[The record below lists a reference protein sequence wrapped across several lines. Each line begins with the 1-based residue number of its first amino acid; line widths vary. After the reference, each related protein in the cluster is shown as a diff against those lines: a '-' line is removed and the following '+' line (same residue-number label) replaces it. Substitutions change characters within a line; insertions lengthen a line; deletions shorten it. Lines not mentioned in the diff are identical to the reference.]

1 MPCIEDRLI
10 SLLLYEGGI
19 DAFMSDDMVIEREPR
34 VRLYELL
41 CLVPNKY
48 TEQEVPKI
56 QETIKGLIEGVGGAV
71 KKEVNFGKRRL
82 AYPVKHN
89 HYGYYLMTHF
99 ELASPA
105 TKDLDQKLKVQDEIL
120 RHLITF
126 PLPEGTLGET
136 AGDLKQEDQPVQKKE
151 EAPASKKR
159 PSIVDAQVT
168 KEEKQKMAKGSVF
181 DLEKELGVTAEE
193 AKESLAT
200 EGKEKSKKDASVD
213 MEGLETKL
221 DEIMGDLEK

>member
-1 MPCIEDRLI
+1 
-10 SLLLYEGGI
+10 
-19 DAFMSDDMVIEREPR
+19 MSDDMVIEREPR
-34 VRLYELL
+34 VRMYELL

-56 QETIKGLIEGVGGAV
+56 QETVKGLIEAEGGTI

-99 ELASPA
+99 ELPSTA
-105 TKDLDQKLKVQDEIL
+105 TRALEQKLKVQDEIL

-126 PLPEGTLGET
+126 PLPEGSLGET
-136 AGDLKQEDQPVQKKE
+136 AGDLTQVEQPVQVAKE
-151 EAPASKKR
+151 EAPATKKR

-168 KEEKQKMAKGSVF
+168 QEEKKKMAKGSVF
-181 DLEKELGVTAEE
+181 DLEKELGVTADE

-200 EGKEKSKKDASVD
+200 DGKEKSKSDASVD
-213 MEGLETKL
+213 MEGLENKL

>member
-1 MPCIEDRLI
+1 
-10 SLLLYEGGI
+10 
-19 DAFMSDDMVIEREPR
+19 MSDDMVIEREPR
-34 VRLYELL
+34 VRMYELL

-56 QETIKGLIEGVGGAV
+56 QETIKGLIEGTGGSI

-82 AYPVKHN
+82 AYPVRHN

-99 ELASPA
+99 ELASTA
-105 TKDLDQKLKVQDEIL
+105 TKNLDQKLKVQDEIL
-120 RHLITF
+120 RYLITF
-126 PLPEGTLGET
+126 PLPEGVLGED
-136 AGDLKQEDQPVQKKE
+136 AGDLRQAEQPQQKKE
-151 EAPASKKR
+151 ETKKEAPASKKK
-159 PSIVDAQVT
+159 PSIVDAKVT
-168 KEEKQKMAKGSVF
+168 QEEKQKMAKGSVF

-193 AKESLAT
+193 AKESLAE
-200 EGKEKSKKDASVD
+200 EGKEKSKNDASVD

>member
-1 MPCIEDRLI
+1 
-10 SLLLYEGGI
+10 
-19 DAFMSDDMVIEREPR
+19 MSDDMVIEREPR
-34 VRLYELL
+34 VRMYELL
-41 CLVPNKY
+41 CLIPNKY

-56 QETIKGLIEGVGGAV
+56 QETVKSLIEGVGGSI

-99 ELASPA
+99 ELASVK

-126 PLPEGTLGET
+126 PLPEGVLGED
-136 AGDLKQEDQPVQKKE
+136 AGDLRQEEQPQKKEETKKE
-151 EAPASKKR
+151 EAPAAKKR
-159 PSIVDAQVT
+159 PSIVDAKVT
-168 KEEKQKMAKGSVF
+168 QEEKQKMAKGSVF

-193 AKESLAT
+193 AKESLA
-200 EGKEKSKKDASVD
+200 EDGKEKSKNDASVD
-213 MEGLETKL
+213 MAGLETKL